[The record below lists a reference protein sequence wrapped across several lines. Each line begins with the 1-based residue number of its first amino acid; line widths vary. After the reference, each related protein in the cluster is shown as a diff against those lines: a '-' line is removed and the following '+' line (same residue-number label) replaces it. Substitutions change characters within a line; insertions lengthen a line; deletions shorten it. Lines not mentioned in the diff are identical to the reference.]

1 MLEPSGFKE
10 TLLAKTCH
18 LNTIC
23 NQTLEPVKPSKITQ
37 VLVWLTAKSKEFD
50 FEIAN
55 LYNKN
60 FYAVPNCNANTIHC
74 KCNNYSTVT

>member
-10 TLLAKTCH
+10 TLLAETCH

-50 FEIAN
+50 FEI
-55 LYNKN
+55 
-60 FYAVPNCNANTIHC
+60 IC
-74 KCNNYSTVT
+74 KFIQQEFLCCTKL